1 VKRSG
6 KKEKLKDPPEVL
18 SEVLDGSD
26 IAVTPEITFEKNYN
40 FRGPFIA
47 LGFIAIISSIFVIPQ
62 TLLFSFTKSIPIE
75 IKVDNNIKIIIT
87 IKSNEFSNNN
97 IDEICSGNKTLGKL
111 SDVRIQLSINQFN
124 WKTSTAL
131 GKGFLNK
138 DNECVYTI
146 LQKAPTNFTGGEI
159 GTQIFFKFGTTE
171 IQKNTLETMPP
182 WEVTQLITLN
192 S

>member
-1 VKRSG
+1 M
-6 KKEKLKDPPEVL
+6 KKKH
-18 SEVLDGSD
+18 
-26 IAVTPEITFEKNYN
+26 N

-47 LGFIAIISSIFVIPQ
+47 LGLIAIISSMFVIPQ

-75 IKVDNNIKIIIT
+75 IEVDNNIKIIIT

-97 IDEICSGNKTLGKL
+97 INEICSGNKTLGKL
-111 SDVRIQLSINQFN
+111 TDVRIQLSINQFN
-124 WKTSTAL
+124 WKASTVL

-171 IQKNTLETMPP
+171 IQKNILATIPP